1 MVVLLD
7 RMSTSPDCS
16 AVKRCWAVSAWY
28 FTLSASPKIAAAT
41 ARQTSTSRPTHL
53 PWLSA
58 SAKPAVPVGTPQIS
72 APRALTASRSLPAMA
87 PVEVKTAARAAAV
100 ASETLCI
107 VRLPFVALGQ
117 VSPCR
122 GKQATGQMK
131 AATLLERRWRL
142 RSPPARGERNM
153 RDVKDDQYQRI
164 GGAYC
169 RPPWVHRAFWPRAIL
184 SGEPAPTLRSNISP

>member
-16 AVKRCWAVSAWY
+16 AVKRCWAESGTY
-28 FTLSASPKIAAAT
+28 LTFSASPKIAAET

-58 SAKPAVPVGTPQIS
+58 SMKPAVPVPTPQIS

-100 ASETLCI
+100 ATETLCI
-107 VRLPFVALGQ
+107 VRLPLVALGQ

-131 AATLLERRWRL
+131 AADLWGGGGCCAPLPRQSQGGEEYERCEGRSISADWRGVL
-142 RSPPARGERNM
+142 QAALGPQG
-153 RDVKDDQYQRI
+153 
-164 GGAYC
+164 
-169 RPPWVHRAFWPRAIL
+169 IL
-184 SGEPAPTLRSNISP
+184 AAG